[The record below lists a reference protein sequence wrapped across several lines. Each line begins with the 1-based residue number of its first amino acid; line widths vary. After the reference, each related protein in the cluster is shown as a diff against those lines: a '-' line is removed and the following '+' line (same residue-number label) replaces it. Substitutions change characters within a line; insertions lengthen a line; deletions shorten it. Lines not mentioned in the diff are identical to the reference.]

1 MSFHVDM
8 VISVKPNAI
17 SKKFFNPEHIES
29 ALAAAAELPVEDA
42 ENPRT
47 DPSDWENAIIS
58 HSYEELREKLT
69 ERRRR
74 GPQKAPLKVATTI
87 RFDADVLAALKA
99 TGKGWQSRVNAV
111 MREWIATHPPGS

>member
-1 MSFHVDM
+1 M

-17 SKKFFNPEHIES
+17 SKKFFNPEQIES

-47 DPSDWENAIIS
+47 DSSDWDNAIVS
-58 HSYEELREKLT
+58 YSYEELKEKLAQKQ
-69 ERRRR
+69 RCD
-74 GPQKAPLKVATTI
+74 PQKAPLKVATTI

-99 TGKGWQSRVNAV
+99 TGKGWQTRVNAV
-111 MREWIATHPPGS
+111 MREWIATHPRGS